1 MDLICQRVRY
11 YEPEHSECLCSE
23 LTFTNK
29 KWICFFSIYRLSDS
43 KSFDVFRRTDNI
55 SKQSNPEIWQ
65 PWNLLIMGY
74 FNLEVKSKS
83 LGYDQLDEF
92 CDLFNLIN
100 FIKLETC
107 FTKNCI
113 FYLDLFLINTTF
125 SVQITHVMRPV

>member
-1 MDLICQRVRY
+1 MNACVLNLLSPTKNGYAFLVSTAYLTQNLSMFF
-11 YEPEHSECLCSE
+11 EE
-23 LTFTNK
+23 LT
-29 KWICFFSIYRLSDS
+29 IYLSKVILKYD
-43 KSFDVFRRTDNI
+43 
-55 SKQSNPEIWQ
+55 
-65 PWNLLIMGY
+65 NLLVMGY

-83 LGYDQLDEF
+83 LAYDQLDEF

-113 FYLDLFLINTTF
+113 FYLDLFLINTTL